1 MNQNNAITCNTARD
15 LLPLYVDDILSA
27 DSRALVDNHLP
38 ECPPCTDELEAL
50 RRPAEPPKFNAS
62 AGLKQSKKRLRKLII
77 TAAAVTALVAVAVS
91 FLGFRILQPERW
103 GPSVAVPFEENP
115 INLDA
120 LYRYTTTR
128 GDTGREAE
136 FLWIEHNRLPQFEWG
151 GAGSASAEDV
161 IMIDGERVGIAFVQI
176 YQQEDT
182 RERALREYEQKG
194 RNDNILRMGGMGLT
208 LSPISEA
215 EREEV
220 LAYRNARM
228 DEPVLPESPGLMRD
242 IPITRV
248 YYYNG
253 DVENLVYNEPMGWSE
268 RAGILEDSVL
278 IWDAETS
285 PQVTLPPRDAIHHGR
300 QPTVPNGAV
309 EATTWYYDGPPDQLF
324 VPQ

>member
-1 MNQNNAITCNTARD
+1 MQQNTNITCEVIRD

-27 DSRALVDNHLP
+27 GSRALVDNHLP
-38 ECPPCTDELEAL
+38 ECPACANELNAL

-62 AGLKQSKKRLRKLII
+62 TGLKRSKKRLRKLVIAI
-77 TAAAVTALVAVAVS
+77 ASGIAVIAMAASFVSIRVFTPDRGPMVAVS
-91 FLGFRILQPERW
+91 
-103 GPSVAVPFEENP
+103 FEENP
-115 INLDA
+115 INLEA
-120 LYRYTTTR
+120 LYRYTAAR
-128 GDTGREAE
+128 GDTGSEAE
-136 FLWIEHNRLPQFEWG
+136 FLWVEHNRLPQFEWG

-161 IMIDGERVGIAFVQI
+161 IMIDGERVGVAFVQI

-182 RERALREYEQKG
+182 RERALRDYERRG
-194 RNDNILRMGGMGLT
+194 RNDGIIRMGGMGLI

-215 EREEV
+215 ERAEV

-228 DEPVLPESPGLMRD
+228 DGPVLPESPSLMRD

-253 DVENLVYNEPMGWSE
+253 DVENFLHNEPIGWSE

-285 PQVTLPPRDAIHHGR
+285 PQGTPPPGAIHHGR
-300 QPTVPNGAV
+300 QPETGLYGEV
-309 EATTWYYDGPPDQLF
+309 EATVWDKTTALP
-324 VPQ
+324 VN